1 MFPQDSGLDLKK
13 QQEVLNKL
21 VQYKALLP
29 VLSEHHDSASDDTN
43 KGLDYF
49 RHSDDYSVCDVIMYD
64 VPRQTMEVVEHLL
77 HNISDIGLHYAYP
90 DEWAFNDKNS
100 EVYKTMD
107 QAIQEGLYDISSYED
122 ILEEAGDEI
131 YQRVIVQEYAYWLIS
146 TYWNLQEPY
155 GPMEEEEW
163 NIDNKKE
170 LLE

>member
-1 MFPQDSGLDLKK
+1 
-13 QQEVLNKL
+13 
-21 VQYKALLP
+21 
-29 VLSEHHDSASDDTN
+29 
-43 KGLDYF
+43 
-49 RHSDDYSVCDVIMYD
+49 MYD

-170 LLE
+170 LLEKLPDGYQLVENTINKIMRSPSKEILEKFRKYNQ